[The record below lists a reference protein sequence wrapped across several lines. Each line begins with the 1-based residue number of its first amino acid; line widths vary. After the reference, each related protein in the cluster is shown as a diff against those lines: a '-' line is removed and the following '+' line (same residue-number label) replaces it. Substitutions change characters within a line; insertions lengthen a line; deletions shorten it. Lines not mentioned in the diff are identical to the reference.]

1 MQDDEIQQ
9 LKSEEKMVIE
19 PDKSEDEG
27 SSSSWIAGLVLIG
40 IGVVFL
46 LTNLTGF
53 ELDNWWAL
61 FILIPAFITLGN
73 AIRAYRSEDG
83 FGEEAR
89 GSLIGSL
96 VLFFIAS
103 VFLFGWSWGT
113 IWPVFLIIGG
123 LGALLSVMGRDK

>member
-1 MQDDEIQQ
+1 MQNEEIQQ
-9 LKSEEKMVIE
+9 LKNDQKVVIE
-19 PDKSEDEG
+19 PETSGDDG
-27 SSSSWIAGLVLIG
+27 AASSWIAGLVLIG
-40 IGVVFL
+40 IGSIFL

-61 FILIPAFITLGN
+61 FILIPAFVTLGN
-73 AIRAYRSEDG
+73 AIRAYRSEG
-83 FGEEAR
+83 RFGEESR

-123 LGALLSVMGRDK
+123 LGALLSATAAAK